1 MALGTT
7 QFTNATVVA
16 AIPEIWTPIILRQ
29 MFAKTVAA
37 NFFTDLTAFA
47 QGGGDIFHV
56 PEMFTNA
63 FTVGSQATQG
73 TEVTLQNPATVD
85 ITLTIATH
93 RYIATQVGDLTLNQM
108 AKDPSLGYSISNLYG
123 AKMGS
128 TLADD
133 LDVSLLNLWSGLT
146 TNSIGDT
153 ATVLSDAE
161 VRQAIEKLAT
171 ANFDLRE
178 CGWFLHPYAFWV
190 QLAAVAKYYDMSQA
204 GGTGSF
210 VREGNFGP
218 MDVSRGLQGHLY
230 GIPLYVTSNVVT
242 SGLSLRNILAH
253 KTAFG
258 FATQTP
264 GGGRVRVQ
272 SENKIEFLSNV
283 TIADLIYGTVEL
295 RDAAAVVVNAASAF
309 IGS

>member
-1 MALGTT
+1 M
-7 QFTNATVVA
+7 
-16 AIPEIWTPIILRQ
+16 ILEQ
-29 MFAKTVAA
+29 MFAKTCAT
-37 NFFTDLTAFA
+37 NFFTDLSAWA
-47 QGGGDIFHV
+47 QGGGDILHI
-56 PEMFTNA
+56 PDLFTNN
-63 FTVGSQATQG
+63 FTIGSQATQG
-73 TEVTLQNPATVD
+73 TEVTLQAPAQVD
-85 ITLTIATH
+85 VTLTINTH
-93 RYIATQVGDLTLNQM
+93 RYIAIQIGDLTLNQI
-108 AKDPSLGYSISNLYG
+108 AKDASLGYGITNLYTQ
-123 AKMGS
+123 KIS
-128 TLADD
+128 SSLADD

-178 CGWFLHPYAFWV
+178 LGWFIHPYCFWV

-218 MDVSRGLQGHLY
+218 MDASRGLQGHLY

-242 SGLSLRNILAH
+242 SGLTLRNLLAH

-258 FATQTP
+258 FALQTP
-264 GGGRVRVQ
+264 GGSKVRVQ
-272 SENKIEFLSNV
+272 SENKMEFLSTV
-283 TIADLIYGTVEL
+283 VVADMIYGVAEL